1 MAQEPAVSTL
11 VPTVTPDPPEPLGL
25 GQKYLYSLDRIAGP
39 AAWIGFGVGA
49 GIDQI
54 WKKPASWGSNSESF
68 GVRVGD
74 HFGAVFLH
82 ENIAFGVRAFDHED
96 PRYFRSGHGSGLT
109 RARYAF
115 IHTFA
120 VHSDNGSLMP
130 AYSLFVASY
139 ATPAIAHVWRPGPLT
154 IGRDVRGGSIGLG
167 IGVFENIFR
176 EFSPDLRQLLP
187 KRFR

>member
-1 MAQEPAVSTL
+1 V
-11 VPTVTPDPPEPLGL
+11 
-25 GQKYLYSLDRIAGP
+25 
-39 AAWIGFGVGA
+39 AWIGFGVGA

-74 HFGAVFLH
+74 HFGAVFVH

-96 PRYFRSGHGSGLT
+96 PRYFRSGHGNGLT
-109 RARYAF
+109 RARYALV
-115 IHTFA
+115 HTFA

-130 AYSLFVASY
+130 AYSLFAGSF
-139 ATPAIAHVWRPGPLT
+139 ATPAIAHIWRPGPLT

-167 IGVFENIFR
+167 IGVVENLFR